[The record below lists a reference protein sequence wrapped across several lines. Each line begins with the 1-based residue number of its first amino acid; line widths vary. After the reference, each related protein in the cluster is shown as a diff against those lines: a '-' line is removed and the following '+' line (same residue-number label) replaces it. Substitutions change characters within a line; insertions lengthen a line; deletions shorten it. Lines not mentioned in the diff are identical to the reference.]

1 MYINRANVFDF
12 VNEWWTDFHSKKAKS
27 KSLQKVYNIII
38 IYFSKISLDIL
49 FICLNSDILAT
60 LTLFIFEAEIPY
72 LKLDRYT

>member
-1 MYINRANVFDF
+1 MMDGLSF
-12 VNEWWTDFHSKKAKS
+12 KKAKS

-60 LTLFIFEAEIPY
+60 LTLFILEAEMPI
-72 LKLDRYT
+72 